1 MSESTDVN
9 SYISNCDEKAHP
21 TLQELREVITSA
33 VPEAEEKIKYNVP
46 FYEFYGTHV
55 GFSAAKEH
63 ATVGIGADALRTED
77 RNMLEEKGY
86 KTGKETIRIRYD
98 QSIPVKEIRRL
109 LREKAENAK
118 NDSEHSAVE

>member
-1 MSESTDVN
+1 MSGPTDVN

-21 TLQELREVITSA
+21 TLQELREIITST

-63 ATVGIGADALRTED
+63 ATFGIGAEALRSED
-77 RNMLEEKGY
+77 RNMLEEKGF
-86 KTGKETIRIRYD
+86 KTGKETIQIRYD
-98 QSIPVKEIRRL
+98 QRVPTKEIRRL
-109 LREKAENAK
+109 LQEKEANAK
-118 NDSEHSAVE
+118 KDSEHSDVT